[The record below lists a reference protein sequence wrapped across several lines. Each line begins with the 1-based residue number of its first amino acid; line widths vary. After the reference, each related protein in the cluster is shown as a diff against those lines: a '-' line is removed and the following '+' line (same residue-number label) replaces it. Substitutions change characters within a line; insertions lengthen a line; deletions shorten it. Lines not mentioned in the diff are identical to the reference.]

1 MEIIKEKTVAFTG
14 NRTLTTADGR
24 PDTNLE
30 NVLRTELSFCL
41 EDCYQEGKK
50 VFVSGCS
57 TGWDMLC
64 AEEVLKLKSKY
75 QDVLLIAAIP
85 FSGQE
90 LLYNEKDKQRY
101 KRIYEAVD
109 HREFITDGGYDKDTY
124 HKRNDWMIANS
135 SEIIAYDSGKP
146 RSGTASTLRKSHLA
160 GLEILNIFDELENYF
175 AISHPAKQYLQRF
188 SHITSFRYGREGVI
202 FKGDNQPHS
211 LNFEQI
217 ESVVEKDNFLVFT
230 LRNGVTYKA
239 SVLSDECFVNIGKSA
254 FLS

>member
-1 MEIIKEKTVAFTG
+1 MKIIKEKAVAFTG
-14 NRTLTTADGR
+14 NRSLTAADGR

-41 EDCYQEGKK
+41 EDCYQEGKNM
-50 VFVSGCS
+50 FISGCS
-57 TGWDMLC
+57 IGWDILC
-64 AEEVLKLKSKY
+64 AEEVLKLKAKY
-75 QDVLLIAAIP
+75 PDVLLIAAIP

-101 KRIYEAVD
+101 ERIYEAAD
-109 HREFITDGGYDKDTY
+109 HKEFITEGGYDTEAY

-146 RSGTASTLRKSHLA
+146 RSGTASTMRKSHLA

-188 SHITSFRYGREGVI
+188 PNIISFRYGREGVI
-202 FKGDNQPHS
+202 FDGDNQPHP
-211 LNFEQI
+211 LNFERI
-217 ESVVEKDNFLVFT
+217 ESVVEKEDFLVFT
-230 LRNGVTYKA
+230 LLNGVTYKA

-254 FLS
+254 ILS